1 MTQTAAMLAAIDPDA
16 IAPPDAHVEALV
28 ADDHR
33 RLCVQTDRVFAYLLL
48 AQWIFAVV
56 LALAISPF
64 TWAGDKATIHPHVWI
79 AIVVGG
85 LVCAL
90 PAYLAYAA
98 PGRPITRH
106 VVAIGQMAIGAL
118 LIHLTGGRIETH
130 FHVFGSLAFLAAYRD
145 PKVLATA
152 TLVVLVDHVARSLL
166 WPASVFGVTI
176 ASVWRPL
183 EHAGWVLF
191 EDVVLY
197 VHCVRAAAAAR
208 GMALRQVAVEELK
221 ATIEARVE
229 RRTAQ
234 LQESRAQ
241 LELLNGELR
250 AASARAEESSRS
262 KSAFLATVSH
272 EVRTPMNGII
282 GVAELLRDTGLSPDQ
297 GEYVEIIERSGHSL
311 LGIIN
316 DILDFSKLEA
326 GKLEIES
333 LDFDLLDQVDHA
345 LTVVGHKA
353 EAKRLTFGAVVAPDV
368 PRRVVGD
375 AGRLNQILVNL
386 LGNAVKF
393 TDRGRVVLRVTRTDH
408 AGSGLRF
415 DVHDTGMGIAPS
427 ALERL
432 FQPFTQADASTTR
445 RFGGTGL
452 GLAISR
458 SLAEVLGGTL
468 TAESAMGEGSTFR
481 LDLPLMARTDA
492 VPTITCLPPLPA
504 GRVLVLASS
513 DAGGR
518 LAAEQLTAWGLD
530 CEVTTD
536 VARVD
541 GSEAVIVGYDLDPA
555 LVATLPQRAGPR
567 HCALVR
573 APLTPLRFCRDLT
586 GGTAA
591 DLTDHARVRTP
602 APIPAP
608 AGADRQRHIL
618 VVEDNPINQRIAEK
632 MLARLGYRVDT
643 ANNGCEATARMA
655 RSRYDV
661 VLMDCQMPE
670 MDGYEATQRIRAM
683 EARIARTPI
692 VAVTANA
699 MAADRERC
707 LAAGMDDFLSKPL
720 TLTALE
726 AMLARYIALTD
737 EPMATG
743 SAAT

>member
-1 MTQTAAMLAAIDPDA
+1 MTQTAPAMHAAVTDGDV
-16 IAPPDAHVEALV
+16 IAPTDARVEALV
-28 ADDHR
+28 TDDHQ
-33 RLCVQTDRVFAYLLL
+33 RLCVQTDRVFAFLLL
-48 AQWIFAVV
+48 AQWIFGIV
-56 LALAISPF
+56 LAAAISPF
-64 TWAGDKATIHPHVWI
+64 TWAGDTVSIHPHVWI
-79 AIVVGG
+79 AVVVGG

-98 PGRPITRH
+98 PGRRLTRH

-152 TLVVLVDHVARSLL
+152 TLVVLVDHVARSVL
-166 WPASVFGVTI
+166 WPASVFGVTV
-176 ASVWRPL
+176 ASIWRPL
-183 EHAGWVLF
+183 EHAGWVVF

-234 LQESRAQ
+234 LQQSRAQ
-241 LELLNGELR
+241 LEIVNAELR

-326 GKLEIES
+326 GKLEVES
-333 LDFDLLDQVDHA
+333 LDFDLLDQIDHV

-353 EAKRLTFGAVVAPDV
+353 EGKRLAFGAVVAPDV

-375 AGRLNQILVNL
+375 AGRLNQVLVNL

-408 AGSGLRF
+408 AGPGLRF
-415 DVHDTGMGIAPS
+415 DVQDTGMGIAPS

-468 TAESAMGEGSTFR
+468 TAESAIGEGSTFR
-481 LDLPLMARTDA
+481 LDLPLAATTDA
-492 VPTITCLPPLPA
+492 VPTITCLPPLPV

-513 DAGGR
+513 DAGG
-518 LAAEQLTAWGLD
+518 Q
-530 CEVTTD
+530 
-536 VARVD
+536 
-541 GSEAVIVGYDLDPA
+541 
-555 LVATLPQRAGPR
+555 PR
-567 HCALVR
+567 R
-573 APLTPLRFCRDLT
+573 R
-586 GGTAA
+586 
-591 DLTDHARVRTP
+591 
-602 APIPAP
+602 
-608 AGADRQRHIL
+608 
-618 VVEDNPINQRIAEK
+618 
-632 MLARLGYRVDT
+632 
-643 ANNGCEATARMA
+643 
-655 RSRYDV
+655 
-661 VLMDCQMPE
+661 
-670 MDGYEATQRIRAM
+670 
-683 EARIARTPI
+683 
-692 VAVTANA
+692 
-699 MAADRERC
+699 
-707 LAAGMDDFLSKPL
+707 AAGGLGAGL
-720 TLTALE
+720 
-726 AMLARYIALTD
+726 
-737 EPMATG
+737 
-743 SAAT
+743 